1 MKNFSIATLPGDG
14 IGAEV
19 MECCLKVLEKAGA
32 KAQIRLAFEKHEAGA
47 EVYRRTGTALSED
60 VLKRIEKADAILFG
74 AMGLPDVRYPDGTE
88 IAPQLE
94 LRFHFN
100 LFAGVRPIRL
110 VPGVPTPLRALE
122 AEQMDFVII
131 RESTEGLFASR
142 GKGTVEGD
150 RIARDTMEITRPVC
164 ERLFD
169 FSFQLARRRKER
181 GKMGRVT
188 CVDKAN
194 VFTSMAFFRKI
205 FTERVEAFPDIAHDY
220 AYVDA
225 MALNMVRQ
233 PWNYDVLVME
243 NMYGDILSDLGAG
256 LIGGMGMAPSADV
269 GESMA
274 VFQPSHGT
282 APDIAGN
289 GVANPIAMILSG
301 ALMLEWLAVR
311 HAVPELQDMSDAI
324 VAAVDRLFLGRS
336 VWPCEFGGRD
346 GSEDVTRAVIDSL

>member
-1 MKNFSIATLPGDG
+1 MSEISVAVLPGDG
-14 IGAEV
+14 IGIEV
-19 MECCLKVLEKAGA
+19 TECCLKVLEKAGE
-32 KAQIRLAFEKHEAGA
+32 KAGIRVAFEKFDAGA
-47 EVYRRTGTALSED
+47 GAYRRTGTALSEE
-60 VLKRIEKADAILFG
+60 VQKRIEKADAILLG

-110 VPGVPTPLRALE
+110 VPGVPTPLRAPE
-122 AEQMDFVII
+122 AKQMDFVII

-142 GKGTVEGD
+142 GKGSIEED
-150 RIARDTMEITRPVC
+150 RVARDTMEITRPVC

-169 FSFQLARRRKER
+169 FAFQLARRRKDQ
-181 GKMGRVT
+181 GKKGHVT

-205 FTERVEAFPDIAHDY
+205 FAERAGAFPNIEHDY

-269 GESMA
+269 GESVA

-282 APDIAGN
+282 APDIAGK

-301 ALMLEWLAVR
+301 TMMLEWLADR
-311 HAVPELQDMSDAI
+311 HAAPELQDASEAI
-324 VAAVDRLFLGRS
+324 VAAVDRVFLGRS

-346 GSEDVTRAVIDSL
+346 GSEDVTRAVIDCL